1 MNIPK
6 PYDDSQI
13 HAALTQII
21 DDKNEFITDK
31 YGRDGKLVNIGEYY
45 LFQPIELRNKEISIF
60 DRSVPIDYKHNMIN
74 FEIKKDIAKPAIA
87 KPVIA
92 KQAIEKRNISNTL
105 QQDSE
110 ERKETNSEVYEEG
123 KKVLGEMTANL
134 NIAREFNKLT
144 KVPRGDDNW
153 FKHCGIVMKN
163 MSKEF
168 PESSPYL
175 IEFLV
180 SHMIEQ
186 LLFEDKLELMNY
198 LYSLENIE
206 MNSIEWFSKEY
217 FVKHSIKSRQFEA
230 IILYKLSKRMIMVLD
245 ENNKWIEASP
255 EDQREIAGNP
265 ETKKL
270 LTFNVADFNKLV
282 GFIGYEKSNKYLVF
296 KTKDMLSKRDTGAR
310 CDEAGKDKTI
320 KKINEIVGEEKYTS
334 ENTKA
339 QKDADGTVVK
349 EAVGQMELCV
359 MEEFIL
365 RYFETIEKD
374 GKRWFLTPEMAI
386 YFKLYTIHVNF

>member
-1 MNIPK
+1 
-6 PYDDSQI
+6 
-13 HAALTQII
+13 
-21 DDKNEFITDK
+21 
-31 YGRDGKLVNIGEYY
+31 
-45 LFQPIELRNKEISIF
+45 
-60 DRSVPIDYKHNMIN
+60 
-74 FEIKKDIAKPAIA
+74 
-87 KPVIA
+87 
-92 KQAIEKRNISNTL
+92 
-105 QQDSE
+105 
-110 ERKETNSEVYEEG
+110 
-123 KKVLGEMTANL
+123 
-134 NIAREFNKLT
+134 
-144 KVPRGDDNW
+144 
-153 FKHCGIVMKN
+153 
-163 MSKEF
+163 
-168 PESSPYL
+168 
-175 IEFLV
+175 
-180 SHMIEQ
+180 
-186 LLFEDKLELMNY
+186 MNY

-386 YFKLYTIHVNF
+386 FFKLYTIHL